1 MFDYIQAP
9 TPGSVVVKKYDPKAA
24 AAIRKKTEE
33 EQFLISPL
41 TGERISADKAA
52 EHMKVKCVCVR
63 GQGYIFFKI
72 LWLWVGR

>member
-1 MFDYIQAP
+1 MAAVRCCIIYLVFLASWVGHPQ
-9 TPGSVVVKKYDPKAA
+9 GWVVLGILLAA

-52 EHMKVKCVCVR
+52 EHMKVKCVCV
-63 GQGYIFFKI
+63 
-72 LWLWVGR
+72 